1 MARYGTAGLN
11 NVYGPAFTGWT
22 PTLGGVP
29 STLAAPNPNPVLSN
43 TSGRVE
49 FNGLT
54 QDDNRIA
61 NLFQGKSNQAIRLL
75 LISMIGAV
83 PGALVT
89 KSFKRVKAQT
99 GLDPVAPIVGAPTNV
114 PGANLGGLVPV
125 ETVSYINR
133 TNTVTDDNNLSAL
146 LNRTHGPAAY
156 PADISTIGGGSKAQI
171 SVSQYF

>member
-1 MARYGTAGLN
+1 MAQYGNAGSQG
-11 NVYGPAFTGWT
+11 YFGPKFTGWT
-22 PTLGGVP
+22 PTLG
-29 STLAAPNPNPVLSN
+29 AAVLGPGASPVAGN
-43 TSGRVE
+43 TSGTIQ

-61 NLFQGKSNQAIRLL
+61 NLFQGKSNQAVRML

-89 KSFKRVKAQT
+89 KSFKRVLAQT
-99 GLDPVAPIVGAPTNV
+99 GLDIPATPGNV
-114 PGANLGGLVPV
+114 PGANLGGLVPI
-125 ETVSYINR
+125 ESVSYINR

-156 PADISTIGGGSKAQI
+156 AADISTVGGGSKAQI

>member
-89 KSFKRVKAQT
+89 KSFKRVTAQT
-99 GLDPVAPIVGAPTNV
+99 GLDTVTGPGAV
-114 PGANLGGLVPV
+114 PGANLGGIVPV

-156 PADISTIGGGSKAQI
+156 PADISTVGGGSKAQI